1 MSVEY
6 KASRDKYME
15 AKTFTVE
22 YRVRIEF
29 YSGRE

>member
-29 YSGRE
+29 YSGCE